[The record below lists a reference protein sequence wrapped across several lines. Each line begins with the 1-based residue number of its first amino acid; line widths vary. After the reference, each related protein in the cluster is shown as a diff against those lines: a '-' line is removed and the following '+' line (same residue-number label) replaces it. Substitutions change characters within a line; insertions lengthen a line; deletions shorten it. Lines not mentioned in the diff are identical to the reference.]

1 MCHLFWIQY
10 VVMPITEHVFLL
22 IQSTEGKTDSG
33 GAVGAA
39 DGSVGN
45 AGGGTVGGDADGA
58 AGSAA
63 GGGAIGDAPG
73 VAVGGAVADAAVA
86 EDDGVEE
93 EISSVVSPV
102 WSDDGMESLDFPN
115 LPGYD
120 VV

>member
-1 MCHLFWIQY
+1 
-10 VVMPITEHVFLL
+10 MPITEHVFLL
-22 IQSTEGKTDSG
+22 IQSTEDKTDSG

-39 DGSVGN
+39 DGSVGS

-58 AGSAA
+58 AG
-63 GGGAIGDAPG
+63 GGAIGDAPG
-73 VAVGGAVADAAVA
+73 GAVGGAVADAAVA

-115 LPGYD
+115 LPGYE

>member
-22 IQSTEGKTDSG
+22 IQSTEDKTDSG

-39 DGSVGN
+39 DGSVGS

-58 AGSAA
+58 AGSTA

-73 VAVGGAVADAAVA
+73 GAVGVAVADATVV
-86 EDDGVEE
+86 EEDGVEE
-93 EISSVVSPV
+93 ENSSVVSPV